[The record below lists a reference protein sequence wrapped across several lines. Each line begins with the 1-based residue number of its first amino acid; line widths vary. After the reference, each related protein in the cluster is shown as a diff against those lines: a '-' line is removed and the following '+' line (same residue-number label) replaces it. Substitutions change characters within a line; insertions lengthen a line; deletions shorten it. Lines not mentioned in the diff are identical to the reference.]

1 MIEKIDP
8 WVRGKKILL
17 LGFGREGK
25 STWEVLRRLGTFQSV
40 DIADQS
46 APGELPEGIGKWIS
60 GPDYQSCLNDYDV
73 DFQKSRSGTGK
84 ARAGLQLSDP
94 FPDRGVFQV
103 LPRSDYRY
111 HGHQGKE
118 YDYHAAVSFAQ
129 TCRIRYGSGR
139 KYRNS
144 RVRSYGRDRTGN
156 KDCV

>member
-73 DFQKSRSGTGK
+73 VFKS
-84 ARAGLQLSDP
+84 P
-94 FPDRGVFQV
+94 GVV
-103 LPRSDYRY
+103 LEKPVQDY
-111 HGHQGKE
+111 
-118 YDYHAAVSFAQ
+118 S
-129 TCRIRYGSGR
+129 
-139 KYRNS
+139 
-144 RVRSYGRDRTGN
+144 
-156 KDCV
+156 